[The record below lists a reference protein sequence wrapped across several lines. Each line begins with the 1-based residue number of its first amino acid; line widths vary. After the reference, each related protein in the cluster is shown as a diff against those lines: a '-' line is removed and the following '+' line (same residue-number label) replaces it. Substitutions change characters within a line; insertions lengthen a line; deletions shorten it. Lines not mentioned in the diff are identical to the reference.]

1 MKCTIPEISW
11 HNREPVLSVDIH
23 PISSEFYKL
32 ASGGGDSH
40 VLIWQMTI
48 TENGAVKQEV
58 VSDLTRHQ
66 RAVNCVRWS
75 PEGKFLASAD
85 DDAYIIVW
93 QLKTDNV
100 PLLEGD
106 NENKETWVVHKVLRG
121 HKEDIYDLS
130 WSIDGSKLFSGSVDN
145 TAILWDLAKGKMEHI
160 LTDHKGFVQ
169 GVSWDPKKQFLSSL
183 STDRI
188 CRLFDISGKHVKARI
203 QKGTVPVPS
212 NHFLS
217 GKEVKYFHDDTFK
230 SFFRR
235 LEFSPDGSLL
245 VVPSGRME
253 AEDCKKVLC
262 ATLMFA
268 IDNYNL
274 PCAVLPL
281 PNQCST
287 VVRFCPILFNL
298 REDGP
303 EPVVKLPY
311 RMVFAVGTDHDIIL
325 YDTQQKEPFARFHQ
339 IHYTRVTDLTWSQD
353 GLLLTASST
362 DGFCALVTFD
372 VGELGTPYVKEDSCC
387 SEAASKTSI
396 ISSSQDAKPI
406 EVRKMPRD
414 QATQQAKT
422 IEVRKQPRCDMN
434 PINDAANGETP
445 VEGQEKVEVKEQ
457 IITAVEKKR
466 SSFLEQWAL
475 KTPPKKTQK
484 QKVDP
489 EQVIAILDEEND
501 EAMAEGKAEE
511 LSQEIKDQIH
521 KLIPSKADSKT
532 TISSSQGAKPIEVR
546 KRPRDAATQEAKPL
560 EVRNQPGCDTD
571 SIIDV
576 TNGETPV
583 ENQEKVEVKEQ
594 ISTAIEKK
602 RPSLMEKW
610 ALKTPKRTQDQKV
623 DPEQVIAILDEE
635 NDEAMNEGET
645 EELSQ
650 EIKDQIHQLIP
661 SKAASKTT
669 ISSSQ
674 GAKPIEVRKKP
685 RDAATQEAKP
695 LEVRNQP
702 GCDTDSIID
711 VTNGETPVENQE
723 KVEVKEQISSANEKK
738 RPSLLEKWA
747 WKTPPKKALKQKVDP
762 KEVIEILD
770 EENDEAMD
778 KGETKALSQEI
789 KDQIHQL
796 IPSKAASKTT
806 ISASQG
812 AEPIEVRKKPRDKA
826 TQKAKPIEVR
836 KKPRCNTDSKNDIK
850 NGETPVEAQGKV
862 EVKEQISTAVEKKR
876 PSFLEKWALKT
887 PPKKAKKQNVDRE
900 EVIEILDKENNEV
913 TVEAETEELS
923 QEIKDQ
929 IHQLIPSKAASKTTI
944 SASQAAK
951 PIEVRKRPRDEAT
964 KEAKP
969 IEVRRKPRCDTDSK
983 NDVTNGE
990 TSKKS
995 FSVT

>member
-594 ISTAIEKK
+594 IS
-602 RPSLMEKW
+602 
-610 ALKTPKRTQDQKV
+610 
-623 DPEQVIAILDEE
+623 
-635 NDEAMNEGET
+635 
-645 EELSQ
+645 
-650 EIKDQIHQLIP
+650 
-661 SKAASKTT
+661 
-669 ISSSQ
+669 
-674 GAKPIEVRKKP
+674 
-685 RDAATQEAKP
+685 
-695 LEVRNQP
+695 
-702 GCDTDSIID
+702 
-711 VTNGETPVENQE
+711 
-723 KVEVKEQISSANEKK
+723 SANEKK